1 MFTYGSR
8 SKVLYTKDMI
18 IWDVDNESFLNIY
31 IEINCIN
38 NRYVVFTIAWR
49 FHQIIA
55 KARLRQNSEA
65 SAVQNHYVSS
75 LRIQ

>member
-1 MFTYGSR
+1 MALIT
-8 SKVLYTKDMI
+8 D
-18 IWDVDNESFLNIY
+18 
-31 IEINCIN
+31 
-38 NRYVVFTIAWR
+38 VVFT
-49 FHQIIA
+49 IIA